1 MMTGTKSIRET
12 SMEPNILIHTLAR
25 TVLTVCLL
33 GAGPGSWA
41 VETFTATT
49 GADKPAKG
57 QKPKA
62 AKAPKPPSD
71 KGSAEGKAERD
82 KRLLRECRGR
92 PNAGACEGY
101 AS

>member
-1 MMTGTKSIRET
+1 MNTPSRDPKWSQTLT
-12 SMEPNILIHTLAR
+12 STAIALALWGLAPS
-25 TVLTVCLL
+25 VL
-33 GAGPGSWA
+33 A

-49 GADKPAKG
+49 GAEKPAKG

-62 AKAPKPPSD
+62 PKAPKPSD
-71 KGSAEGKAERD
+71 KGSAEGPSERD

>member
-1 MMTGTKSIRET
+1 MKTMHWSR
-12 SMEPNILIHTLAR
+12 
-25 TVLTVCLL
+25 LL
-33 GAGPGSWA
+33 VGSAITAGLWASAPAVGA

-49 GADKPAKG
+49 GAEKSAAG
-57 QKPKA
+57 QKARSGKA
-62 AKAPKPPSD
+62 AKPASD
-71 KGSAEGKAERD
+71 KGSAENKAERE